1 MILERMTK
9 TFEAVY
15 ENGVLRPVNELSL
28 PDRSRVTVTISDA
41 APFESE
47 ASAYFSAEEWEAAL
61 RDEISLAEVRQAL
74 SSIDG
79 SLSDAIVALRE
90 ER

>member
-15 ENGVLRPVNELSL
+15 ENGVLRPVGPLSL
-28 PDRSRVTVTISDA
+28 PEQSLVTVTISDA
-41 APFESE
+41 MRLEGD
-47 ASAYFSAEEWEAAL
+47 ASAYFSSEEWEAAL
-61 RDEISLAEVRQAL
+61 RDEISLDEGRQAL

-79 SLSDAIVALRE
+79 SLSDAVIASRE

>member
-1 MILERMTK
+1 MQK

-15 ENGVLRPVNELSL
+15 ENGVLRPIDPL
-28 PDRSRVTVTISDA
+28 PLPERSRVTVTITGA
-41 APFESE
+41 TPFESD
-47 ASAYFSAEEWEAAL
+47 ASAYFSPAEWEVAL
-61 RDEISLAEVRQAL
+61 RDEISLDEVRQAL

-79 SLSDAIVALRE
+79 SLSDAVIALRE

>member
-1 MILERMTK
+1 MKK

-15 ENGVLRPVNELSL
+15 EDGVLRPLDELSL
-28 PDRSRVTVTISDA
+28 PQHLRVTVTISDA
-41 APFESE
+41 TPFDGD
-47 ASAYFSAEEWEAAL
+47 ASAYFSPEEWEAAL

-79 SLSDAIVALRE
+79 SLSDAVIALRE

>member
-1 MILERMTK
+1 MQK

-15 ENGVLRPVNELSL
+15 ENGVLRPVEQLSL
-28 PDRSRVTVTISDA
+28 PDQSRVTVTINDA
-41 APFESE
+41 AAFEGD
-47 ASAYFSAEEWEAAL
+47 ASAYFSAEEWDAAL
-61 RDEISLAEVRQAL
+61 RDELSLDEVRQAL

-79 SLSDAIVALRE
+79 SLSDAVIALRE

>member
-1 MILERMTK
+1 MEK

-15 ENGVLRPVNELSL
+15 ENGVLRPVEQLSL
-28 PDRSRVTVTISDA
+28 PDHSRVTVTISYGMLYEGD
-41 APFESE
+41 

-74 SSIDG
+74 SSIEG
-79 SLSDAIVALRE
+79 SLSDAVIA
-90 ER
+90 ERDER

>member
-1 MILERMTK
+1 MTK

-15 ENGVLRPVNELSL
+15 ENGVLRPVDPLSL
-28 PDRSRVTVTISDA
+28 PDQSRVIVTITDA
-41 APFESE
+41 TPFEGD
-47 ASAYFSAEEWEAAL
+47 ASAYYPSEEWEAAL

-79 SLSDAIVALRE
+79 SLSDAVVALRE

>member
-1 MILERMTK
+1 MTK

-15 ENGVLRPVNELSL
+15 ENGVLRPIDRLSL
-28 PDRSRVTVTISDA
+28 PDQSRVTVTISDTA
-41 APFESE
+41 AFEGD
-47 ASAYFSAEEWEAAL
+47 ASGYFTPEEWEAAL
-61 RDEISLAEVRQAL
+61 HDEISLAEVRQAL

-79 SLSDAIVALRE
+79 SLSDGVIALRE

>member
-1 MILERMTK
+1 MTK

-15 ENGVLRPVNELSL
+15 ENGVLRPVDPLLL
-28 PDRSRVTVTISDA
+28 PDQSRVTVTISDGM
-41 APFESE
+41 PFQSDP
-47 ASAYFSAEEWEAAL
+47 SAYFSPEEWESAL
-61 RDEISLAEVRQAL
+61 RDEISLEEVRQAL

-79 SLSDAIVALRE
+79 SLSDTVIALRE